1 MSLAAV
7 LHDVSAVIFPPQ
19 CLGCAEIIDQVD
31 GRIFCPSCEAKI
43 HFITGS
49 ICHVCGTT
57 FPDSPAD
64 NHLCGDCLE
73 KKPHF
78 ASARAIFS
86 YEDVILNSI
95 HQFKYKSNLPVGEM
109 LACLMADFSF
119 PDIDFADYSLMM
131 PVPLHIKRLRER
143 GFNQSL
149 ILARAIGSKQKI
161 AVNFSVLK
169 RHKYTLTQ
177 TGYHKQERKE
187 NIKGA
192 FEVTDSK
199 KIAGRNILLI
209 DDVYTTGATV
219 NECAKILIKAGAQKV
234 SVLTLARVLPHHFHS
249 RSSDE

>member
-1 MSLAAV
+1 MSLAEV

-19 CLGCAEIIDQVD
+19 CLGCSEIIDQGD

-49 ICHVCGTT
+49 ICHICGTT

-64 NHLCGDCLE
+64 NHLCGECLE
-73 KKPHF
+73 NKPHF
-78 ASARAIFS
+78 SCARAIFS

-95 HQFKYKSNLPVGEM
+95 HQFKYKNDISIGEM
-109 LACLMADFSF
+109 LASFMADFSF
-119 PDIDFADYSLMM
+119 PDIDFTDYSLMV

-149 ILARAIGSKQKI
+149 ILARAIGRKQQI
-161 AVNFSVLK
+161 PVNFSLLK

-177 TGYHKQERKE
+177 TGYHKQERKQ
-187 NIKGA
+187 NIRGA

-199 KIAGRNILLI
+199 KITGRNILLI

-219 NECAKILIKAGAQKV
+219 NECAQILIKAGAQKV
-234 SVLTLARVLPHHFHS
+234 SVLTLARVLPHHF
-249 RSSDE
+249 